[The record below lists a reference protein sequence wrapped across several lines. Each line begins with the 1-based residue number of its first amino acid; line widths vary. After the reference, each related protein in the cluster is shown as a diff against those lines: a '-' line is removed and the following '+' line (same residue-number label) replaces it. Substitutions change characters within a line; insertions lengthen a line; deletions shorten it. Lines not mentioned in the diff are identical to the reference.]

1 MMMVLVPKD
10 RFLTQYTTSQIQG
23 YRYSSSQNYGQYSQ
37 GIKKSDIGTPY
48 VLSAPHSTTYTQLS
62 APASFRVSPQLLL
75 TWKIL
80 KKIPQVPFDV
90 LH

>member
-1 MMMVLVPKD
+1 MMMVLAPKD
-10 RFLTQYTTSQIQG
+10 RFLTQYTTPQIQG
-23 YRYSSSQNYGQYSQ
+23 
-37 GIKKSDIGTPY
+37 IDTVLHGTMGSIAE
-48 VLSAPHSTTYTQLS
+48 VSKNQISAPHSTAYTQLS

-80 KKIPQVPFDV
+80 KKIPQVSFNV

>member
-1 MMMVLVPKD
+1 MIMVLAPKD
-10 RFLTQYTTSQIQG
+10 RYLTHYTPQIQG
-23 YRYSSSQNYGQYSQ
+23 YTVLR
-37 GIKKSDIGTPY
+37 GTMGSTAK
-48 VLSAPHSTTYTQLS
+48 VSKNQLSAPRTYYRHPHNTAYIRLS
-62 APASFRVSPQLLL
+62 APASFHVSPHLPL